1 MIWGGV
7 TSYLSMWCFVPGVE
21 GFCMLFVPV
30 LHLEVSNERVD
41 VPGFLEHTRSCMLP
55 CMTAVEQAFIKCST
69 GVMSIMVSLSPLP
82 TLYISLLFSGFA
94 CSILQLKFLVLR
106 GFCQCW
112 VVFKWGQILVGYQ
125 PRNAPTYLPVLR
137 IFKELGLVYDHSFQ
151 KIWKS
156 ERTGQ
161 RTSGSLLVLSWKLLV
176 L

>member
-1 MIWGGV
+1 
-7 TSYLSMWCFVPGVE
+7 
-21 GFCMLFVPV
+21 MLFVPV

-55 CMTAVEQAFIKCST
+55 CMMAVEQAFIKCST